1 MRNPDEITTTYSG
14 ISVSSMAF
22 LKYHQAESKTATG
35 ISSQVPTFINLC
47 LSFQLIEL

>member
-35 ISSQVPTFINLC
+35 ISSQSHGL
-47 LSFQLIEL
+47 